1 MTSYI
6 LSHAFSLSGQGIH
19 TGLPCTV
26 TVHPAPIGHGYV
38 FHRLDQPDEEP
49 LRVTP
54 SCVTDT
60 DRRTTLS
67 NGHTTVHTA
76 EHLLSALYA
85 AGIYHA
91 RIELTASEIPILD
104 GSALPCA

>member
-1 MTSYI
+1 M
-6 LSHAFSLSGQGIH
+6 
-19 TGLPCTV
+19 
-26 TVHPAPIGHGYV
+26 
-38 FHRLDQPDEEP
+38 
-49 LRVTP
+49 RVSP

-67 NGHTTVHTA
+67 NGETTVHTA

-104 GSALPCA
+104 GSALPWWEAIHQAGCSPSPQLEHGITLQAPIRVEDPETGAWAEAYPADLP

>member
-1 MTSYI
+1 MGMFFTASM
-6 LSHAFSLSGQGIH
+6 
-19 TGLPCTV
+19 
-26 TVHPAPIGHGYV
+26 
-38 FHRLDQPDEEP
+38 QPDEEP
-49 LRVTP
+49 LAGNSQAVLRTA
-54 SCVTDT
+54 

-104 GSALPCA
+104 GSALALVGSHSPSWRPIALAPS